1 MLTVESPTCMHG
13 ISRRAAAVPAAQLIL
28 HSAQQAPE
36 AASSQTGDE
45 GGDWESW
52 APADEKWRELLKNDP
67 FAKSAMGRDI

>member
-1 MLTVESPTCMHG
+1 MHG
-13 ISRRAAAVPAAQLIL
+13 KSRSAAAVPAAQLML
-28 HSAQQAPE
+28 DSAQQAPV
-36 AASSQTGDE
+36 AGAPQTGDE